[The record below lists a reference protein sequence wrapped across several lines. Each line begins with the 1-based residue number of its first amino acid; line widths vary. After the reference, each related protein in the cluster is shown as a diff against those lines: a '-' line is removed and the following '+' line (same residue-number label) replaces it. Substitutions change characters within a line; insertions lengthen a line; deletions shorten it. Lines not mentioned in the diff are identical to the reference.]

1 MKRSFQVSAF
11 GCQQYCRHCIS
22 VLLHSLKAGSWQLK
36 ATRGFT
42 LVEMIV
48 AVALFSVVMLVSVGA
63 LLSLVGANR
72 KAQALQSVMN
82 NLNIALDG
90 MVRSIRMGSEYH
102 CGTGAITVPKNCEGG
117 TRLAFK
123 PFCAEDCGDLSP
135 WVYALG
141 PAGPDCG
148 VGRLCKSENGGR
160 NYYAITAPEVTINS
174 MKFYVIGTARG
185 CDIQDPCT
193 PVQPKVVIEV
203 KGTAG
208 ARTVKTTTSFSIQAT
223 AVQRIL
229 DL

>member
-1 MKRSFQVSAF
+1 MKRAFSFQLSAF
-11 GCQQYCRHCIS
+11 RKCRAFFS
-22 VLLHSLKAGSWQLK
+22 RVFLKPDSRQLT
-36 ATRGFT
+36 AGFT

-48 AVALFSVVMLVSVGA
+48 AVALFAVVMLVSVGA

-90 MVRSIRMGSEYH
+90 RVRSVRMGSEYH
-102 CGTGAITVPKNCEGG
+102 CGQGSITTPQSCEASGD

-123 PFCAEDCGDLSP
+123 PFCDQNCDPLDRWIYVFDSDGSYCGAD
-135 WVYALG
+135 
-141 PAGPDCG
+141 
-148 VGRLCKSENGGR
+148 RLCKSENSGA
-160 NYYAITAPEVTINS
+160 NYYAVTAPEVTIDS
-174 MKFYVIGTARG
+174 MRFYVIGTTRG
-185 CDIQDPCT
+185 DTI
-193 PVQPKVVIEV
+193 QPKVVIEV

-208 ARTVKTTTSFSIQAT
+208 ARQVKTTTTFNIQAT